1 MKWTVFHSKRS
12 EDELEQIRSYIED
25 EFGKAAANKFLSKI
39 DKAIRKIETQP
50 ESNPPSKKHKSLRR
64 CSIKPYTILFYQIVL
79 DEIEIVAIVDSR
91 RDFIDP

>member
-12 EDELEQIRSYIED
+12 EDELEQIRAYLLD
-25 EFGKAAANKFLSKI
+25 EFGKASAKKFLEKI
-39 DKAIRKIETQP
+39 DKAIRKIESQP
-50 ESNPPSKKHKSLRR
+50 ESNPSTKKHKSLRR
-64 CSIKPYTILFYQIVL
+64 CSIKPYTVMFYQIVL